1 MYGKLLLSLYPLYDS
16 SAIAV
21 HCCPKS
27 IIGRDSSP
35 VDTHRNQRVDP
46 GVPSISNS
54 SNQSQVSIS
63 VLTAP
68 LEPQRDNQPS
78 AESGYVLSDI
88 SSKYDPPSYEEAV
101 SKQNSPYP

>member
-1 MYGKLLLSLYPLYDS
+1 MYGKFLLLLYPLYDS

-27 IIGRDSSP
+27 IIGRDSTP

-46 GVPSISNS
+46 GVSSISYS
-54 SNQSQVSIS
+54 ANQSHVSIS

-78 AESGYVLSDI
+78 EESGYVLSDK
-88 SSKYDPPSYEEAV
+88 SSKDDPPSYEEAV
-101 SKQNSPYP
+101 TKQNSPRP